1 MKMLL
6 KKTTQSP
13 PRVQQSRL
21 KRDWMDKT
29 YKKHAY
35 QCMPMTVANVLGWE
49 MVLENDVVVFWDGGN
64 SVPRIISGG
73 VSEHGRTVASCSI
86 IGMISFH
93 MGWVISTPENISC
106 WLTGSP
112 NYFVDG
118 ASPLTATIPTW
129 WWPDEVQMNWMI
141 TKSNE
146 EIVFPAGSPFCF
158 FFAHDERINPSI
170 DIELGDL
177 FSDETLVQS
186 RVRYNEDKMKRNQ
199 DQPWVWTKGIKT
211 GVDSDGKQIG
221 PTFSGLPKLSDPLN
235 GNNSL
240 NHLKIGE

>member
-1 MKMLL
+1 MLL
-6 KKTTQSP
+6 KKTTQNP
-13 PRVQQSRL
+13 PPVQQSRL

-64 SVPRIISGG
+64 SVPRILSGG
-73 VSEHGRTVASCSI
+73 VSENGRTVASCSI
-86 IGMISFH
+86 IGMVSFH

-158 FFAHDERINPSI
+158 FSIYDERIPPSVDVEI
-170 DIELGDL
+170 GDL
-177 FSDETLVQS
+177 FSDRDLVES
-186 RVRYNEDKMKRNQ
+186 RIRYNDEKTVRNVE
-199 DQPWVWTKGIKT
+199 QPWTWSKGIKT
-211 GVDSDGKQIG
+211 GIDADGRKIG
-221 PTFSGLPKLSDPLN
+221 PTFMGLPKLCEPI
-235 GNNSL
+235 GNSFGND
-240 NHLKIGE
+240 HPEIGQ